1 LKEKQL
7 ATWKEKRKVM
17 QSYDITAEMYEERY
31 GDEQQRKHKKALEE
45 VNVSGKALLDVGCG
59 SGLFFREV
67 SKDAMIVVG
76 VDISPKLLLKAKEQA
91 RTFPNASVL
100 QADADHL
107 PFKKECFDDV
117 FGFTVIQNMPKPN
130 ETLKELRRVVK
141 PVGRVVITGLKKAF
155 PNEKFMDIL
164 ENSGLQ
170 VTTFVDDK
178 DVNCYIA
185 VLAA

>member
-7 ATWKEKRKVM
+7 ATWKDKRKVM
-17 QSYDITAEMYEERY
+17 QSYDITAQMYEERY
-31 GDEQQRKHKKALEE
+31 GDEQQRKYKKALEK
-45 VNVSGKALLDVGCG
+45 VNISGKALLDVGCG

-67 SKDAMIVVG
+67 SKDAMMVVG

-91 RTFPNASVL
+91 RAFSNAFVL

-107 PFKKECFDDV
+107 PFKKKCFDNI
-117 FGFTVIQNMPKPN
+117 FAFTVLQNMPNPD
-130 ETLKELRRVVK
+130 ETLSELETIMKGTGKVV
-141 PVGRVVITGLKKAF
+141 VTGLKKVF
-155 PNEKFMDIL
+155 PLEKFMDVL